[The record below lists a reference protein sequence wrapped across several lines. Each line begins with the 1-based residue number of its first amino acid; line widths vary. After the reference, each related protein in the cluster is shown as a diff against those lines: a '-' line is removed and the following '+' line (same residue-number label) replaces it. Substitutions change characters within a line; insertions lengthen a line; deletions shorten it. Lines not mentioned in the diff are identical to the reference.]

1 MLNIR
6 SFSTTKIDPS
16 QFEWAN
22 CREGSTF
29 EWMTEIPHADDTL
42 EAIERI
48 A

>member
-1 MLNIR
+1 MRDIR
-6 SFSTTKIDPS
+6 PFSTTTIDPS

-29 EWMTEIPHADDTL
+29 EWMMEIPHAEDTL
-42 EAIERI
+42 EAIVRI